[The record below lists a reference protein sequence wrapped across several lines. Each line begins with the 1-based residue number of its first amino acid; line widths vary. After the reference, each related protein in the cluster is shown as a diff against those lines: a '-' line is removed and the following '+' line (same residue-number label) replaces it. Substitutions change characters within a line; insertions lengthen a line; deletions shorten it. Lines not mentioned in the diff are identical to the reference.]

1 MLAYTI
7 RRLFLL
13 IPVILGILLVVT
25 ATLELVPG
33 DPAALMLGQFAT
45 TETVAD
51 LRHALNL
58 DRPYLVRYVYYVWG
72 LLHGDL
78 GRSYTMK
85 REISDEI
92 LETLPATAQLAGLA
106 LLLVLVVSIP
116 AGVLAAA
123 KPNSFLDN
131 AVRVLSLAGLS
142 MPIFWTAI
150 VLIMLFSVKLRFL
163 PVGGYGGIR
172 HFILPAVTLAAPS
185 IGMVTRMVRS
195 SVMEIF
201 CEEYVNTARAKGLR
215 ERVVL
220 FKHVLRNALIPV
232 VTVLGAQLGQMLGG
246 AVLTET
252 VFSWPGLGRLT
263 VLAIFRR
270 DYVLI
275 QGVVVVLALI
285 YILVNLAVDLTYALI
300 NPRISY
306 S

>member
-13 IPVILGILLVVT
+13 IPVVLGILLIVT

-58 DRPYLVRYVYYVWG
+58 DRPYLVRYVYYVWD

-116 AGVLAAA
+116 AGALAAA

-150 VLIMLFSVKLRFL
+150 VLIILFSVKLGFL

-172 HFILPAVTLAAPS
+172 HLVLPAVTLAAPS

-285 YILVNLAVDLTYALI
+285 YIFVNLAVDLTYALI

>member
-13 IPVILGILLVVT
+13 IPVILGILLIVT

-58 DRPYLVRYVYYVWG
+58 DRPYLVRYVYYVWD

-78 GRSYTMK
+78 GRSYSMK

-106 LLLVLVVSIP
+106 LLLVLVISIP
-116 AGVLAAA
+116 IGALAAA

-131 AVRVLSLAGLS
+131 AVRVSSLAGLS

-150 VLIMLFSVKLRFL
+150 VLIILFSVKLRLL

-172 HFILPAVTLAAPS
+172 HLVLPAVTLAAPS

-201 CEEYVNTARAKGLR
+201 CEEYVNTARAKGLS
-215 ERVVL
+215 ERGVL

>member
-13 IPVILGILLVVT
+13 IPVVLGILLIVT

-58 DRPYLVRYVYYVWG
+58 DRPYLVRYVYYVWD

-116 AGVLAAA
+116 AGALAAA

-150 VLIMLFSVKLRFL
+150 VLIILFSVKLRFL

-172 HFILPAVTLAAPS
+172 HLVLPAVTLAAPS

-201 CEEYVNTARAKGLR
+201 CEEYVNTARAKGLS